1 MSSPISTMETDK
13 AIELTPGAID
23 EVKRLMEQEK
33 MENIFLRVGVTQGGC
48 SGMSYAMGFDTERSE
63 YDREYDFGSFK
74 VIVDEESLLYISGS
88 TLDYKGGLMGGGFTF
103 LNPNA
108 KRSCGCGSSFRC

>member
-1 MSSPISTMETDK
+1 MSSEMSTMETGK
-13 AIELTPGAID
+13 EINLTPSAVSEI
-23 EVKRLMEQEK
+23 KRLMDQESA
-33 MENIFLRVGVTQGGC
+33 ENIFLRVGVTQGGC
-48 SGMSYAMGFDTERSE
+48 SGMSYAMGFDSERSE
-63 YDREYDFGSFK
+63 YDREYDFGPFK
-74 VIVDEESLLYISGS
+74 VVVNEESLLYLSGS